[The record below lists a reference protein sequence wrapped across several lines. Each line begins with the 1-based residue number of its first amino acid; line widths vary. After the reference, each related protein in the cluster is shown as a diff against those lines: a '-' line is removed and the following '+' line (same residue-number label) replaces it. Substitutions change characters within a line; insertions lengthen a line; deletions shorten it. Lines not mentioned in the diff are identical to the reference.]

1 MHTVIKFLKR
11 ILTTESEWER
21 QRRMEEEFLADAT
34 DLVDLER
41 RQRQLQRNDNL
52 KGWV

>member
-1 MHTVIKFLKR
+1 MFAKLKTWWNNYNKSPELR
-11 ILTTESEWER
+11 YLEK
-21 QRRMEEEFLADAT
+21 AT

-41 RQRQLQRNDNL
+41 RQKILTNKNL

>member
-1 MHTVIKFLKR
+1 MLVKLKTWWTNFNKSPEQKY
-11 ILTTESEWER
+11 LEK
-21 QRRMEEEFLADAT
+21 AT

-41 RQRQLQRNDNL
+41 RQKVITNKNL